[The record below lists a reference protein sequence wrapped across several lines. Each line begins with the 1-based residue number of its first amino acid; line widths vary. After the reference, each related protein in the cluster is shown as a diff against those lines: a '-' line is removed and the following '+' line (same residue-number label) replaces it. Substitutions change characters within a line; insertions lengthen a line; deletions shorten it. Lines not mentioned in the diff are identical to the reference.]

1 MEPISIAALIAGFK
15 KSLEI
20 LGDSKKAMALLR
32 GLLPT
37 GKKSSRPPQDKISK
51 EKAEFK
57 RIAEKAIRQ
66 KNLQIQRQNELNR
79 LDEIHGLGTSARI
92 IAAEEAEKKARKKA
106 KEKRLRREQR
116 KKERQA
122 ELKARLFY
130 WLKEFL
136 KFATVIII
144 AAVVIYVIWSNRC
157 TSGNCS

>member
-15 KSLEI
+15 KALEI
-20 LGDSKKAMALLR
+20 LGNSKKAISLLR
-32 GLLPT
+32 NLFT
-37 GKKSSRPPQDKISK
+37 SNKKKEKEKQDKLTK
-51 EKAEFK
+51 EQAKFK

-66 KNLQIQRQNELNR
+66 KNAQIQRQNELNR

-106 KEKRLRREQR
+106 KEKRLRREQQ

-144 AAVVIYVIWSNRC
+144 VAAIIWVIWANRC
-157 TSGNCS
+157 TSGNC

>member
-1 MEPISIAALIAGFK
+1 MEPLSIAALIAGFK

-20 LGDSKKAMALLR
+20 LSDSKKVMSAVR
-32 GLLPT
+32 GLLPKS
-37 GKKSSRPPQDKISK
+37 KKSSKKQEIILK
-51 EKAEFK
+51 EQAEFK

-66 KNLQIQRQNELNR
+66 KNAQIQRQNELNR

-92 IAAEEAEKKARKKA
+92 IEAEEAEKKARKKA
-106 KEKRLRREQR
+106 KEKRLRREQQ

-144 AAVVIYVIWSNRC
+144 VAAIIWVIWANRC
-157 TSGNCS
+157 TSGNC

>member
-1 MEPISIAALIAGFK
+1 MEPVSIAALIAGFK

-20 LGDSKKAMALLR
+20 LSDSKKVMSAVR
-32 GLLPT
+32 GLLPKS
-37 GKKSSRPPQDKISK
+37 KKSSKKQQEIILK
-51 EKAEFK
+51 EQAEFK

-66 KNLQIQRQNELNR
+66 KNLQVQRQNELNR
-79 LDEIHGLGTSARI
+79 LDEIHGFGTSARI

-106 KEKRLRREQR
+106 KEKRKKREQR

-130 WLKEFL
+130 WLKEFF
-136 KFATVIII
+136 KFGIVIFI